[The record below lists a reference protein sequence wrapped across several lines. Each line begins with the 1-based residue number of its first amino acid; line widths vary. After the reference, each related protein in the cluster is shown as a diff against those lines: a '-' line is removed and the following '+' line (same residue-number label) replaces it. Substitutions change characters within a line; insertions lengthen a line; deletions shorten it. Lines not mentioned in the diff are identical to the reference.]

1 MKLMPNDTL
10 TNEHVQ
16 EIIEELKLG
25 KGQNTKILNDVIEK
39 PREGNEELVKAE
51 IQYEINP
58 ETGLG
63 QPSPISDDINF
74 DLDISLE
81 DLENADTSDLDNMKI
96 TKEMIESSEAT
107 QGISDDEAIE
117 LLSFIEKYQSS
128 PKSNMY
134 NELPSFIKKGV
145 DDMYAKAG
153 GSMSKKEITTIVMDS
168 LIQEIKMDQAFYDLN
183 EAVKNELKMPSMSEM
198 YAEFMKENFEIKI
211 REEAEKIKETNP
223 EKAETL
229 IKISDAYS
237 KTYTYEEMMESLSN
251 RKVRQYIKDPSKYKK
266 MCNNFNR
273 KYENSRFKISDI
285 FMCKRVIMKCIPEL
299 EEDYVNKFIMLF
311 CKVCENKNPDN
322 IEDHVFMYYTIQNIR
337 LLEHDKLDE
346 MIEDKRS
353 DMYLTV
359 TENIKKV
366 IEKIKSVETVKGGK

>member
-1 MKLMPNDTL
+1 MTTQNQNYSEKANKL
-10 TNEHVQ
+10 
-16 EIIEELKLG
+16 
-25 KGQNTKILNDVIEK
+25 
-39 PREGNEELVKAE
+39 
-51 IQYEINP
+51 
-58 ETGLG
+58 
-63 QPSPISDDINF
+63 
-74 DLDISLE
+74 
-81 DLENADTSDLDNMKI
+81 
-96 TKEMIESSEAT
+96 SSELWEMANALRGNIDSSKFKDYIF
-107 QGISDDEAIE
+107 GIIFYRFLSEKVEAMAKKTFEDD
-117 LLSFIEKYQSS
+117 
-128 PKSNMY
+128 
-134 NELPSFIKKGV
+134 GC
-145 DDMYAKAG
+145 
-153 GSMSKKEITTIVMDS
+153 
-168 LIQEIKMDQAFYDLN
+168 
-183 EAVKNELKMPSMSEM
+183 
-198 YAEFMKENFEIKI
+198 
-211 REEAEKIKETNP
+211 
-223 EKAETL
+223 
-229 IKISDAYS
+229 
-237 KTYTYEEMMESLSN
+237 TYEEMMESLSN